1 MTDPSSQPSDVPP
14 AGNYLYR
21 SVDAPTDHSCFEP
34 FAAIAPDE
42 TDLVLITRSPNEAKK
57 HWQQVHDVPPADVH
71 IVSISDQTRSVAT
84 QDSAAGTPTSDDI
97 WTVSHP
103 GDLTGIGIAI
113 TEILSELTDSDCR
126 ILVCFEALDAVL
138 QYAAVKPAY
147 RFLHQ
152 VTTEFDQV
160 DALAHFHV
168 ADYQFD
174 GGPANRIRSLFDGVI
189 ECDGDGTR
197 HRTDTQEEGD

>member
-1 MTDPSSQPSDVPP
+1 MTDPSSQSSDVPP

-21 SVDAPTDHSCFEP
+21 SVDAPTNHSCFEP
-34 FAAIAPDE
+34 FAGVDPDE
-42 TDLVLITRSPNEAKK
+42 TNLVLITRSPSEAQK

-84 QDSAAGTPTSDDI
+84 QDSAAGVPTSDDI

-113 TEILSELTDSDCR
+113 TEILSVETDSNLR

-168 ADYQFD
+168 AGYQFD

-197 HRTDTQEEGD
+197 HRTET

>member
-1 MTDPSSQPSDVPP
+1 MTDPSPHPSDVPP
-14 AGNYLYR
+14 PGNYLYR
-21 SVDAPTDHSCFEP
+21 SVDAPTNHSCFEP
-34 FAAIAPDE
+34 FAAVNPDE
-42 TDLVLITRSPNEAKK
+42 TNLVLITRSPSEAQK
-57 HWQQVHDVPPADVH
+57 HWRQVHDVPPADVH

-84 QDSAAGTPTSDDI
+84 QDPAAGAPTSDDI

-113 TEILSELTDSDCR
+113 TEIISELTDPDLR

-138 QYAAVKPAY
+138 QYAAVKPAF

-189 ECDGDGTR
+189 ECDETR
-197 HRTDTQEEGD
+197 HRTDTEGDDD